1 MRRSYVVPLKF
12 FVLAVVLALV
22 QCISLSSL
30 PVVSGTT
37 PRHIILMIGDGMGSE
52 QVKAAG
58 MYANGAAGT
67 LSFESFAH
75 TGYVTTRSANSAI
88 TDSAASGTAMA
99 TGVKVN
105 NGVVSVAADGTELET
120 LLEHYSALGLST
132 GLVTTTYMTHAT
144 PAVFGAHNLS
154 RNQTADIGSDYL
166 TQTRPDVLLGGGA
179 NGLSVASAQGAGYEI
194 VTTAAGMASVDTEA
208 AGLKLSGQF
217 GASHLPYELDG
228 LGSLPDLSNMTQT
241 ALDVLDNNA
250 TGFFLMVEGGRIDHA
265 CHGNDLERTIHET
278 IEFSNSVQVVLNW
291 AAAHP
296 DTLIIVTADHE
307 TGGLKVTGHDGIAGH
322 LPTVTW
328 STGGHTATNV
338 PVYAWGVGADRILPL
353 MDNTDVYTAAFFEPI
368 PIQQA
373 AGIGLVGLALLTLH
387 RRRSAGPSRHGLR

>member
-1 MRRSYVVPLKF
+1 MRRSRTVPFRF

-22 QCISLSSL
+22 QCLNLSSL
-30 PVVSGTT
+30 PPALRAP
-37 PRHIILMIGDGMGSE
+37 PRHIILLIGDGMGPE

-75 TGYVTTRSANSAI
+75 AGYVTTYSANNAV

-105 NGVVSVAADGTELET
+105 NGAISTAPDGTELET
-120 LLEHYSALGLST
+120 LVEHYSALGLST

-144 PAVFGAHNLS
+144 PAAFGAHNPS
-154 RNQTADIGSDYL
+154 RNQTADIASDYL

-179 NGLSVASAQGAGYEI
+179 NGLSVASAQGAGYEV
-194 VTTAAGMASVDTEA
+194 VTTAAEMASVDTEA

-217 GASHLPYELDG
+217 GTTNLPYELDG
-228 LGSLPDLSNMTQT
+228 LGSLPHLSEMTQT

-250 TGFFLMVEGGRIDHA
+250 NGFFLMVEGGRIDHA
-265 CHGNDLERTIHET
+265 CHGNDLERAVRET

-291 AAAHP
+291 AATHP

-307 TGGLKVTGHDGIAGH
+307 TGGLAVTGHDGIAGH
-322 LPTVTW
+322 LPVVTW
-328 STGGHTATNV
+328 STGGHTAANV
-338 PVYAWGVGADRILPL
+338 PIYAWGVGADRILPL
-353 MDNTDVYTAAFFEPI
+353 MDNTGIYTAALFDVTSI
-368 PIQQA
+368 PES
-373 AGIGLVGLALLTLH
+373 AGIGLVAIAALALG
-387 RRRSAGPSRHGLR
+387 RRSGSGL